1 MAPTVRSG
9 AHRSRAPSVPTGRS
23 NLNRF
28 HPEARPLP
36 DFLPEGRRL
45 GRRNPSHFHPT
56 RRPPQWTE
64 EAQPHF
70 RPSPARRRHDHGFH
84 SRHPAA
90 PEAEGRLDFLSQ
102 PVSRPGYPHLRR
114 FRFQIRLAP
123 RAVAAPLPHHQRTA
137 IPLVRRPPVPYPNR
151 CLRLPTKAAE
161 PLRQNRHP
169 KAIRPTRRDPWPR
182 RPRLKKLVEV
192 ARSRSHRCLTR

>member
-9 AHRSRAPSVPTGRS
+9 EHRSRAPSVPTGRS
-23 NLNRF
+23 NPNRS
-28 HPEARPLP
+28 HRGAPRLP
-36 DFLPEGRRL
+36 DFLREGRRL

-56 RRPPQWTE
+56 RRPRQWRE

-70 RPSPARRRHDHGFH
+70 LPSPARRRHDHGFH

-90 PEAEGRLDFLSQ
+90 PEVEGRLDFLYPPENRS
-102 PVSRPGYPHLRR
+102 GYPHLRR

-123 RAVAAPLPHHQRTA
+123 KEVAALLPRHRRTA
-137 IPLVRRPPVPYPNR
+137 IPLVRRPPMSYPIR
-151 CLRLPTKAAE
+151 CLPQPTTAVE
-161 PLRQNRHP
+161 QLRQNRLP
-169 KAIRPTRRDPWPR
+169 KAIRPTRRDPWAR